1 MIPSISC
8 AHTSTFL
15 FGITS
20 DDDDE
25 DEDEDED
32 EDDDDDEAEEEE
44 ASIHKEG
51 TSEHDNEPCGIP
63 FLWVPQ

>member
-15 FGITS
+15 F
-20 DDDDE
+20 DDASDDE
-25 DEDEDED
+25 DDD
-32 EDDDDDEAEEEE
+32 EDDDDDEDE
-44 ASIHKEG
+44 ASIHNEG

-63 FLWVPQ
+63 FL